1 MSPKN
6 DRRAVTLSISMTPEL
21 SSEVSSRVES
31 GLYTSASE
39 LLREALR
46 LLIQTERNRA
56 GTSQSQTNDDSL
68 SSARFEEASEL
79 MDLGLE
85 MQAEKL
91 RLESPEL
98 SSADVLARLEELA
111 DTQEAGSGLR
121 VATDRLEELKLK

>member
-1 MSPKN
+1 MSPKK

-21 SSEVSSRVES
+21 SSEVTSRVES

-46 LLIQTERNRA
+46 LLIQTERNRG

-68 SSARFEEASEL
+68 SSARFAEASAL
-79 MDLGLE
+79 MDLGLK
-85 MQAEKL
+85 MQAENL
-91 RLESPEL
+91 RLQSPEL